1 MFQSTHPRRV
11 WRSITSFSR
20 ARSVSIHTP
29 TQGVTFYHLLKINF
43 YPVSIHTPTQGVTIS
58 PHSRRPTGRSFNPHT
73 HAGCDPGT
81 GYLACRIPAVSI
93 HTPTQ
98 GVTKFVFYF
107 FMCHNCFN
115 PHTHAGCD
123 GSWVFWF
130 NKFQGFNPHT
140 HAGCDIISMILLC
153 VIMVSIHTPTQGVT
167 SETLLYSCWSGVSIH
182 TPTQGVTGNIGYL
195 NYKSNVSIHTPT
207 QGVTPKAISI
217 LTALFGFNPHTHAG
231 CDLLKVGQNSWL
243 AKFQSTHPRRVWLFI
258 PLCPPSPP

>member
-98 GVTKFVFYF
+98 GVTLSEV
-107 FMCHNCFN
+107 C
-115 PHTHAGCD
+115 TVSEA
-123 GSWVFWF
+123 
-130 NKFQGFNPHT
+130 
-140 HAGCDIISMILLC
+140 I
-153 VIMVSIHTPTQGVT
+153 VSIHTPTQGVT
-167 SETLLYSCWSGVSIH
+167 TANGKDEFRFTFQSTHPRRVWQKAHHISLSI
-182 TPTQGVTGNIGYL
+182 NR
-195 NYKSNVSIHTPT
+195 
-207 QGVTPKAISI
+207 
-217 LTALFGFNPHTHAG
+217 FNPHTHAG
-231 CDLLKVGQNSWL
+231 CDKGCNEMD
-243 AKFQSTHPRRVWLFI
+243 R
-258 PLCPPSPP
+258 

>member
-1 MFQSTHPRRV
+1 MTSKWNNIVIPVCKFQSTHPRRVWRPFNTHTGVQVSFNPHTHAGCDHSEANDLYYYNVSIHTPTQGVTIDYGDKTHILMFQSTHPRRV

-140 HAGCDIISMILLC
+140 HAGCDSISNNIL
-153 VIMVSIHTPTQGVT
+153 
-167 SETLLYSCWSGVSIH
+167 
-182 TPTQGVTGNIGYL
+182 
-195 NYKSNVSIHTPT
+195 
-207 QGVTPKAISI
+207 
-217 LTALFGFNPHTHAG
+217 
-231 CDLLKVGQNSWL
+231 
-243 AKFQSTHPRRVWLFI
+243 
-258 PLCPPSPP
+258 

>member
-11 WRSITSFSR
+11 WLVIIFSR
-20 ARSVSIHTP
+20 FMFYSFNPHTHAGCDFWR
-29 TQGVTFYHLLKINF
+29 TSSSELI
-43 YPVSIHTPTQGVTIS
+43 PVSIHTPTQGVTIS

-140 HAGCDIISMILLC
+140 HAGCDK
-153 VIMVSIHTPTQGVT
+153 IMEGEVSLTDVSIHTPTQGVT
-167 SETLLYSCWSGVSIH
+167 HSF
-182 TPTQGVTGNIGYL
+182 
-195 NYKSNVSIHTPT
+195 KSMSNHW
-207 QGVTPKAISI
+207 Q
-217 LTALFGFNPHTHAG
+217 
-231 CDLLKVGQNSWL
+231 
-243 AKFQSTHPRRVWLFI
+243 FQSTHPRRVWPTAPRL
-258 PLCPPSPP
+258 PKL

>member
-11 WRSITSFSR
+11 WLVIIFSR
-20 ARSVSIHTP
+20 FMFYSFNPHTHAGCDFWR
-29 TQGVTFYHLLKINF
+29 TSSSELI
-43 YPVSIHTPTQGVTIS
+43 PVSIHTPTQGVTIS

-140 HAGCDIISMILLC
+140 HAGCDK
-153 VIMVSIHTPTQGVT
+153 IMEGEVSLTDVSIHTPTQGVT
-167 SETLLYSCWSGVSIH
+167 TVLLCLLFSI
-182 TPTQGVTGNIGYL
+182 P
-195 NYKSNVSIHTPT
+195 
-207 QGVTPKAISI
+207 
-217 LTALFGFNPHTHAG
+217 GFNPHTHAG
-231 CDLLKVGQNSWL
+231 CDCFFK
-243 AKFQSTHPRRVWLFI
+243 
-258 PLCPPSPP
+258 